1 VNCAVLTSAK
11 HRRNFVEKKQQMKNE
26 EKEAVKEVA
35 PALEIEKKREI
46 ISIQVTPEEKRTI
59 TRMAVKDCGISIS
72 EFVRTKIFVEPK
84 TVIINNENESPL
96 TDEERTIYDEKI
108 SELNLAYKK
117 LLDENIKLKV
127 SKADPNKKENE
138 TVVNPIEERALIIEL
153 ESRTKTLFN
162 RIKSFREDAFKELD
176 DTEKEKFEPFEKF
189 VKVLLLRGL
198 KRSYYGNCLNAS
210 TGLTTA
216 DIREMSEAE
225 KIDYEAQV

>member
-1 VNCAVLTSAK
+1 LTSAK
-11 HRRNFVEKKQQMKNE
+11 HRRNFVENKQQMKNE
-26 EKEAVKEVA
+26 EKSTVTEVA

-127 SKADPNKKENE
+127 SKADPNIKEVEQIVVPTKEN
-138 TVVNPIEERALIIEL
+138 VLAIEL
-153 ESRTKTLFN
+153 EPKTKEFFDN
-162 RIKSFREDAFKELD
+162 IKNFRDLALGELD
-176 DTEKEKFEPFEKF
+176 EKEKEEFEPFEKF

-198 KRSYYGNCLNAS
+198 KRSYYGSCLNSS

-225 KIDYEAQV
+225 NIDYEAQV

>member
-1 VNCAVLTSAK
+1 
-11 HRRNFVEKKQQMKNE
+11 
-26 EKEAVKEVA
+26 
-35 PALEIEKKREI
+35 
-46 ISIQVTPEEKRTI
+46 
-59 TRMAVKDCGISIS
+59 MAVKDCGISIS

-127 SKADPNKKENE
+127 SKADPNIKEVEQIVVPTKEN
-138 TVVNPIEERALIIEL
+138 VLAIEL
-153 ESRTKTLFN
+153 EPKTKEFFDN
-162 RIKSFREDAFKELD
+162 IKNFRDLALGELD
-176 DTEKEKFEPFEKF
+176 EKEKEEFEPFEKF

-198 KRSYYGNCLNAS
+198 KRSYYGSCLNSS

-225 KIDYEAQV
+225 NIDYEAQV

>member
-1 VNCAVLTSAK
+1 MNCAVLTSAK
-11 HRRNFVEKKQQMKNE
+11 YRRNFVEKKQQMKNE
-26 EKEAVKEVA
+26 EKETVTEVA

-117 LLDENIKLKV
+117 LIDENIKLKV
-127 SKADPNKKENE
+127 SKADPNKKEVE
-138 TVVNPIEERALIIEL
+138 QIVVPTKENVLAIEL
-153 ESRTKTLFN
+153 EPKTKEFFDN
-162 RIKSFREDAFKELD
+162 IKNFRDLVLGKLD

-198 KRSYYGNCLNAS
+198 KRSFYGQCLNAS

-225 KIDYEAQV
+225 NIDYEEQV

>member
-1 VNCAVLTSAK
+1 MNCAVLTSAK
-11 HRRNFVEKKQQMKNE
+11 YRRNFVEKKQQMKNE
-26 EKEAVKEVA
+26 EKETVTEVA

-127 SKADPNKKENE
+127 SKADPNKKEVE
-138 TVVNPIEERALIIEL
+138 QIVVPTKENVLAIEL
-153 ESRTKTLFN
+153 EPKTKEFFDN
-162 RIKSFREDAFKELD
+162 IKNFRDLVLGKLD

-198 KRSYYGNCLNAS
+198 KRSFYGQCLNAS

-225 KIDYEAQV
+225 NIDYEEQV

>member
-1 VNCAVLTSAK
+1 MNCAVLTSAK
-11 HRRNFVEKKQQMKNE
+11 YRRNFVEKKQQMKNE
-26 EKEAVKEVA
+26 EKETVTEVA

-117 LLDENIKLKV
+117 LIDENIKLKV
-127 SKADPNKKENE
+127 SKADPNKKEVEQIVIPTKEN
-138 TVVNPIEERALIIEL
+138 VLAIEL
-153 ESRTKTLFN
+153 EPKTKEFFDN
-162 RIKSFREDAFKELD
+162 IKNFRDLALGKLD

-198 KRSYYGNCLNAS
+198 KRSFYGQCLNAS

-225 KIDYEAQV
+225 NIDYEEQV

>member
-1 VNCAVLTSAK
+1 
-11 HRRNFVEKKQQMKNE
+11 MKNE
-26 EKEAVKEVA
+26 EKETVTEVA

-117 LLDENIKLKV
+117 LIDENIKLKV
-127 SKADPNKKENE
+127 SKADPNKKEVEQIVIPTKEN
-138 TVVNPIEERALIIEL
+138 VLAIEL
-153 ESRTKTLFN
+153 EPKTKEFFDN
-162 RIKSFREDAFKELD
+162 IKNFRGLALGRLD

-198 KRSYYGNCLNAS
+198 KRSFYGQCLNAS

-225 KIDYEAQV
+225 NIDYEEQV